1 MKSPA
6 RIRTERAP
14 LSSRYTNEKRKKKKH
29 EKSFAFQD
37 KGTVPLSCRG
47 TPHEFLLF
55 THNKWK
61 KQGGHGKLPM
71 THNPSTAKAVP
82 LLTGARTLCHFV
94 TSPCTAGSHPLHKG
108 GFLVLERSET
118 GVPEK
123 YCAANFLGRGE
134 TNVANLK
141 GLLANLFLLRNLF
154 GRAGV
159 PPTTL
164 HSSLFTIH
172 CVKVSFTLNPR
183 NFPKHTEFS
192 NALLLKICS
201 ACFYSSSVCKENNYL
216 QLLLRFRFF
225 FDFTVLGKE
234 PYPLKVNSELFAK
247 IY

>member
-1 MKSPA
+1 M
-6 RIRTERAP
+6 
-14 LSSRYTNEKRKKKKH
+14 L
-29 EKSFAFQD
+29 
-37 KGTVPLSCRG
+37 
-47 TPHEFLLF
+47 
-55 THNKWK
+55 
-61 KQGGHGKLPM
+61 
-71 THNPSTAKAVP
+71 
-82 LLTGARTLCHFV
+82 RTLYLQ
-94 TSPCTAGSHPLHKG
+94 TSHHCGKNCRYIIRCLSPTSFFYNTLSHTTDESYREGTETLLYKI
-108 GFLVLERSET
+108 ERSDT

-234 PYPLKVNSELFAK
+234 PDFSALSALNNEE
-247 IY
+247 